1 MELTN
6 EVVIVEDDEV
16 VFENLVYFLNT
27 KSFKRQTSNVWNY
40 FTKIG
45 KDREGFLIY
54 PEKLIPYPLLL
65 PYLQIH
71 CSICFFFLH

>member
-40 FTKIG
+40 FTKIEDFTSQFPISIQ
-45 KDREGFLIY
+45 KVCSQTNIPLRDRDCLYI
-54 PEKLIPYPLLL
+54 K
-65 PYLQIH
+65 
-71 CSICFFFLH
+71 S

>member
-45 KDREGFLIY
+45 KDREGFQKAKCNYCGLDY
-54 PEKLIPYPLLL
+54 KLI
-65 PYLQIH
+65 
-71 CSICFFFLH
+71 FNKVE